1 MRVAR
6 MLALILAVL
15 AAAAT
20 PASAQVQLPAKP
32 QTVSLDSD
40 APPGSPPHWLPGE
53 QWVMQHWLPYDER
66 RLYSLL
72 GVDRG
77 AIWRMLR
84 DDTRNLAQL
93 AQDRGM
99 GAGRARARARRAV
112 AREAAQPRAARAA
125 RAPGAAHA
133 HPGPPRPAPVL
144 PLAAPGGD
152 PLARD
157 QDLRRREPRGVV
169 DAAALRAQPAADLPP
184 QRPPA
189 RARAGAGGGDA
200 ARVRRPGRR
209 APVDPGRAGGAAAL
223 APAAPAP
230 ALAAADALQRPAARA
245 HAAVLARH
253 GVELLQQRGAVGRR
267 PARRVRELPGQ
278 ARDRQAARRDRGDG
292 ARRRRRRAARAR
304 ERRGGRPALELQP
317 GAVGRR
323 ALGRVRVR
331 ARQPQLR
338 EALRAHGGP
347 GPRPAQRPHDQGQ
360 PPARAHHLALGLQPD
375 DLGRRAADRLRGL

>member
-6 MLALILAVL
+6 MPALILAVL

-20 PASAQVQLPAKP
+20 PAAAQVQLPAKP

-93 AQDRGM
+93 AQDRGWEP
-99 GAGRARARARRAV
+99 RAL
-112 AREAAQPRAARAA
+112 ARELVAPWRGEAARPRAARAA

-157 QDLRRREPRGVV
+157 RDLRRREPRGVV

-184 QRPPA
+184 QRPAA

-200 ARVRRPGRR
+200 ARVRRQGRR

-230 ALAAADALQRPAARA
+230 ALAAADALQRPAAA
-245 HAAVLARH
+245 CT
-253 GVELLQQRGAVGRR
+253 RR
-267 PARRVRELPGQ
+267 
-278 ARDRQAARRDRGDG
+278 
-292 ARRRRRRAARAR
+292 
-304 ERRGGRPALELQP
+304 
-317 GAVGRR
+317 
-323 ALGRVRVR
+323 
-331 ARQPQLR
+331 
-338 EALRAHGGP
+338 
-347 GPRPAQRPHDQGQ
+347 GPRPPRRRTTPTTRRCRPTAGASCSRATR
-360 PPARAHHLALGLQPD
+360 PSSRSPSGSARS
-375 DLGRRAADRLRGL
+375 R